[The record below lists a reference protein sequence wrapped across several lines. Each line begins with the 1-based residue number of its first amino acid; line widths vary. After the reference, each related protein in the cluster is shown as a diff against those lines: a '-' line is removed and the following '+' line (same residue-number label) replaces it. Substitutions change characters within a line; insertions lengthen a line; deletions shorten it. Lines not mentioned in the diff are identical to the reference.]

1 MWSRHK
7 AALQEST
14 RLFTRLAPGHLHHL
28 PFLQGKAPSSWALT
42 RRTDFD
48 EFHWNK
54 FRLHASNQKRKAV
67 FRMFY
72 LLFDDL
78 HHTVLQSHHLFRPER
93 SFDKAPY
100 CKALVHFHFLQ
111 KKKNVAWKNLGKRWK
126 NAISF
131 LCSQESSQAV
141 QLNQSLAAPSHCL
154 SWGVI
159 LLSAPETWSTTHWAA
174 ARSKE
179 IFQTAAFPFTMSLQ
193 LPPHQKERPQR
204 YSSIQVSWALTTS
217 LKNNQILLCAC
228 TYPLHWCKPVNS

>member
-78 HHTVLQSHHLFRPER
+78 HHMVLQSHHLFRPER

-111 KKKNVAWKNLGKRWK
+111 KKKCSLEKLGKEVEECNIFPVQPGILTGSSIK
-126 NAISF
+126 P
-131 LCSQESSQAV
+131 ESSSSFTLS
-141 QLNQSLAAPSHCL
+141 QLRCYPSQCSRDMEHNTLGSSQVKGDFSDCCF
-154 SWGVI
+154 SFYYVPPTSTSSKRKTTKI
-159 LLSAPETWSTTHWAA
+159 FINPSLLSTHNIA
-174 ARSKE
+174 
-179 IFQTAAFPFTMSLQ
+179 
-193 LPPHQKERPQR
+193 
-204 YSSIQVSWALTTS
+204 
-217 LKNNQILLCAC
+217 
-228 TYPLHWCKPVNS
+228 